1 MPRHSSEGAARP
13 RAKTA
18 HKRLKH
24 SRCSGRR
31 SGLGGESWTSIQ
43 KTAETA
49 GPMKRRCSRGFRD
62 GPLGHMFLSRGRTG
76 EEEPKGD
83 EERAGKT
90 SAHADHPSPGSSKV
104 SGALQAARTLP
115 GDK

>member
-1 MPRHSSEGAARP
+1 MLRHSSEGAALP

-18 HKRLKH
+18 HKQIKH
-24 SRCSGRR
+24 SQCSGGR
-31 SGLGGESWTSIQ
+31 SGLGGEICTSIQ

-49 GPMKRRCSRGFRD
+49 GPVKRGCSRGFRD
-62 GPLGHMFLSRGRTG
+62 GPLGHMFLSRGSRG

-83 EERAGKT
+83 EERVGKI

-104 SGALQAARTLP
+104 FWGSAGSQDSP
-115 GDK
+115 GR